1 MPPIHRFALLL
12 FCGLLLRFS
21 AAQAQNQ
28 VLAQIDSARRMA
40 ETQQNND
47 TAYLQTC
54 FYIAHEYIYQ
64 NMYDSGQL
72 WLNRIA
78 ARLPLRKP
86 SFFSFYFSVF
96 QSEAY
101 YYNGLL
107 TLDLHESKRILRI
120 AEALNDSILLATAH
134 NFLGLAYMDVDSIR
148 QGIPHFHEGIRY
160 ARQPPY
166 DPKYWSKSMP
176 HHLHG
181 NLSEA
186 YYKLGI
192 YDSALVHARLSK
204 ALALEAKL
212 MRGVAVAANLEG
224 LIYAQTNQP
233 AAAKACQ
240 QEAISLGLTIG
251 QEDVSLV
258 AYGSLANCY
267 RQENNRDS
275 ALFYLKKGF
284 ELLNKDALVNTNFA
298 GQFLNT
304 AMPLLEQY
312 GADKWLIAAQKIKLE
327 LARKLSKSTDTQ
339 IGIIVSG
346 SIANET
352 RAAALEVAEAR
363 SKQQLSNIRFLI
375 AVLALISVLIIL
387 VLNRKHHRQQLKEL
401 QIRQQIS
408 RDLHDD
414 IGATLSSI
422 KLYGELAQQ
431 QLEIQPRQSTEIL
444 NRINTQTNELIGRM
458 GDVIWS
464 MKPAAEGQFSLQEK
478 LKQFSAALL
487 NPRQIGAHIH
497 IDPLLDQQI
506 QNPTTRKELLLLI
519 KEAFNNIAKYSGARH
534 AQVTMK
540 KNQSLVELNITDD
553 GKGFDLTE
561 NATGNGLANMRNRC
575 ERLGGTWQLQS
586 APGKGTRI
594 SCTFHSLS

>member
-1 MPPIHRFALLL
+1 M
-12 FCGLLLRFS
+12 
-21 AAQAQNQ
+21 AQAQSRDQ
-28 VLAQIDSARRMA
+28 HEIDSARRVA
-40 ETQQNND
+40 DTQLKND

-54 FYIAHEYIYQ
+54 FFIAHKYIYQ

-120 AEALNDSILLATAH
+120 AEALNDSILLATAN

-148 QGIPHFHEGIRY
+148 QGIPYFHRGIRY

-192 YDSALVHARLSK
+192 YDSARLHARLSK
-204 ALALEAKL
+204 TLAGEAQL

-224 LIYAQTNQP
+224 LIDAKTNRLKEARQH
-233 AAAKACQ
+233 Q
-240 QEAISLGLTIG
+240 EEAIALGLSNQ
-251 QEDVSLV
+251 QEDVALV
-258 AYGSLANCY
+258 AYGALADCFS
-267 RQENNRDS
+267 QEQQRDS
-275 ALFYLKKGF
+275 AMFYLKKGF
-284 ELLNKDALVNTNFA
+284 DLLNNEALVNTNFA
-298 GQFLNT
+298 GQFLKM

-312 GADKWLIAAQKIKLE
+312 GEDKWLIRAQKIKLD

-352 RAAALEVAEAR
+352 RAAALELAEAK
-363 SKQQLSNIRFLI
+363 SKQQLSNIRLLI
-375 AVLALISVLIIL
+375 ALVALLSLLVIL
-387 VLNRKHHRQQLKEL
+387 VLNRRHHRKQLEEL
-401 QIRQQIS
+401 RIRQQIS

-431 QLEIQPRQSTEIL
+431 QLSVQPIQSSEIL
-444 NRINTQTNELIGRM
+444 GRINTQTNELIGRM

-464 MKPAAEGQFSLQEK
+464 MKPVTESQAGLQEK
-478 LKQFSAALL
+478 LKQFSASLL
-487 NPRQIGAHIH
+487 TPRQIKATIL
-497 IDPLLDQQI
+497 IDPTLDGQI
-506 QNPTTRKELLLLI
+506 QNPATRKELLLLI
-519 KEAFNNIAKYSGARH
+519 KEAFNNIAKYSAASRV
-534 AQVTMK
+534 QLTMK
-540 KNQSLVELNITDD
+540 KNQSQIELHITDD
-553 GKGFDLTE
+553 GNGFDPAVVT
-561 NATGNGLANMRNRC
+561 AGNGLANMRNRC
-575 ERLGGTWQLQS
+575 EQLGGTWRLQS
-586 APGKGTRI
+586 QPGKGTSI
-594 SCTFHSLS
+594 TCSFAQLA